1 MILDSYA
8 VKVKMAEA
16 EMNLYKLSELIGI
29 SYGQTSSIVK
39 NGTVKTETIGKIA
52 HALGC
57 AVEDIVKKEE
67 A

>member
-1 MILDSYA
+1 MVLDTYL
-8 VKVKMAEA
+8 VKVEMAKA
-16 EMNLYKLSELIGI
+16 EINLYTLADRIGI
-29 SYGQTSSIVK
+29 SYGQTANIVK